1 MTYKE
6 RLRIINLCDLFLLE
20 CKTSD
25 KQDEVTV
32 SELALQRKTDNAKDT
47 QTKVERSK

>member
-1 MTYKE
+1 MTYEE
-6 RLRIINLCDLFLLE
+6 RRTVINLCDLFLLE

-25 KQDEVTV
+25 EQDEVTV
-32 SELALQRKTDNAKDT
+32 SELALQRKTNNAKDT